1 MTGMGNSVM
10 NGARMQLSKEYLD
23 DVFKSPVRKNLIG
36 AEICDGRQIHGISG
50 QIVAAGLQGSG
61 VGATKA
67 VLWMG
72 DDSLAHLSMTAS

>member
-1 MTGMGNSVM
+1 VTGVGNSVM
-10 NGARMQLSKEYLD
+10 NGARMQQSKDYLD
-23 DVFKSPVRKNLIG
+23 DVFKNPVRKNPIG
-36 AEICDGRQIHGISG
+36 AEICDGRQIHGVSS

-72 DDSLAHLSMTAS
+72 DDSLARLSMTAS